1 MPRLLRPWEGS
12 LALRRAGRTGRVLSG
27 CLAVLLGLAAAE
39 PVPPS
44 PAGPGT
50 PAGPPAAPSFRREIV
65 PLLTRLGCNQGAC
78 HGKLAGQNGFRLS
91 LRGYAPELDHRWIAT
106 DLGGRRI
113 RPDDPEASLLVAKP
127 LGRVPHEG
135 LVRFEE
141 GSRYHRT
148 LVAWVAARAPG
159 PKPAAEEPDPARLE
173 ILGGDREARPE
184 ATFPLSVRVHWPGGG
199 AEDVTWLAQFFS
211 NDETVARV
219 EADGRVRVLRPGEAA
234 LRAHYL
240 GEVATIRVT
249 VPTGRAVEPWRF
261 GRTVSPVDA
270 AVFARLQALGIP
282 PSPRCDDATF
292 LRRVTLDTIG
302 TLPTP
307 EEVRAFLADRSPDK
321 RARWVE
327 TILARPEYADYWT
340 LQLADLL
347 QNRRERDHDVRG
359 AKGVRGFHA
368 WLHGRV
374 AAGVGWDRLARE
386 ILTASGDSFAHPAVG
401 YYVTL
406 VGESRPVEGEVTD
419 SVAQAFLGTRIGCAR
434 CHNHPLERYTQ
445 DDFHRFAAFFSQ
457 MHLERQAPDK
467 GPTRLVA
474 FSKERVERAARLDE
488 AARKLQDAQ
497 QRALAATGETEAARR
512 GEFEERRREHA
523 RLKRELGEIDAR
535 APQVQQPRTRET
547 LEARPLDRRAI
558 DWSRPGDPR
567 AALADWI
574 TSTNNA
580 LFAEAVVNRLW
591 RHFLGVGLVEPV
603 DDLRTSNPPSNPE
616 VMALLA
622 AEFRQSGCDLR
633 QVIRRIVNSRTYQL
647 RSAPVPG
654 NESDRRFFS
663 HYLAR
668 RLPAEV
674 LADAVA
680 ALTGVSERFEG
691 QPVGVRAIQL
701 PEPQAGSYFLS
712 LFGRSERVTACACER
727 KGEVT
732 LPQLLHLQNGGETAR
747 RLGDPDGRLHR
758 LARSGRPLAD
768 CLRELHLVALGR
780 EPRAGELAEFD
791 RILRDVPREEALRD
805 VAWALI
811 NTKEFSFNH

>member
-1 MPRLLRPWEGS
+1 MLRLLQNWKRT
-12 LALRRAGRTGRVLSG
+12 LAPAGRVLRGVLGVAGMLS
-27 CLAVLLGLAAAE
+27 AVAGFGASDGGK
-39 PVPPS
+39 P
-44 PAGPGT
+44 GPGG
-50 PAGPPAAPSFRREIV
+50 APPVELPSVPSFRREIE
-65 PLLTRLGCNQGAC
+65 PILTRLGCNQGAC
-78 HGKLAGQNGFRLS
+78 HGKMAGQNGFRLS

-113 RPDDPEASLLVAKP
+113 RPDDPEASLLVTKP

-148 LVAWVAARAPG
+148 LVAWIAARAPG
-159 PKPAAEEPDPARLE
+159 PRPAAEEPDPARLE
-173 ILGGDREARPE
+173 IVGGDRQEKVSG
-184 ATFPLSVRVHWPGGG
+184 TFSIGVRVHWPGGG
-199 AEDVTWLAQFFS
+199 SDDVTWLAQFFS

-219 EADGRVRVLRPGEAA
+219 SADGRVEVLRPGEVA

-249 VPTGRAVEPWRF
+249 VPTGREVEAWRF
-261 GRTVSPVDA
+261 GKSGSAVDA
-270 AVFARLQALGIP
+270 AVFGKLKALGIP

-292 LRRVTLDTIG
+292 LRRVMLDTIG

-307 EEVRAFLADRSPDK
+307 DEVRSFLADRAADK
-321 RARWVE
+321 RERWVE
-327 TILARPEYADYWT
+327 TILGRREYADYWT
-340 LQLADLL
+340 LQFADLL

-359 AKGVRGFHA
+359 VKGVRAFHA
-368 WLHGRV
+368 WLHGRIS
-374 AAGVGWDRLARE
+374 AGIGWDRLVRE
-386 ILTASGDSFAHPAVG
+386 VLTAEGDAFVNPAVG

-406 VGESRPVEGEVTD
+406 VGEAKPTEGEVTD

-445 DDFHRFAAFFSQ
+445 DDFHRFAAFFSKL
-457 MHLERQAPDK
+457 HLERQAPDK
-467 GPTRLVA
+467 GATQLLTH
-474 FSKERVERAARLDE
+474 SKERMERAKRVEE
-488 AARKLQDAQ
+488 AGKKLQDAQ
-497 QRALAATGETEAARR
+497 QKALASAGE
-512 GEFEERRREHA
+512 GEGGLRKELEDARREHA
-523 RLKRELGEIDAR
+523 RFKRELEEIDGR
-535 APQVQQPRTRET
+535 APRVQQPRTREI
-547 LEARPLDRRAI
+547 LEARPLDRTAM
-558 DWSRPGDPR
+558 DWSRSGDPR

-580 LFAEAVVNRLW
+580 LFAEAMVNRLW
-591 RHFLGVGLVEPV
+591 KHFMGVGLVEPV

-622 AEFRQSGCDLR
+622 SEFRKSGYDLKH
-633 QVIRRIVNSRTYQL
+633 VIRLIVNSRTYQL
-647 RSAPVPG
+647 SSAPVPG

-663 HYLAR
+663 HYQAR

-674 LADAVA
+674 LADAVSE
-680 ALTGVSERFEG
+680 LTGVSERFEG

-701 PEPQAGSYFLS
+701 PEPQTGNYFLS

-732 LPQLLHLQNGGETAR
+732 LPQLLHLQNGGETVR
-747 RLGDPDGRLHR
+747 RLGDADGRIHR
-758 LARSGRPLAD
+758 MVRAKRPLRD
-768 CLRELHLVALGR
+768 CVEELYLVAVGR
-780 EPRAGELAEFD
+780 MPRAQEVREFEEV
-791 RILRDVPREEALRD
+791 LRDVPLGDALRD

-811 NTKEFSFNH
+811 NTKEFGFNH